1 MGRGCRARAAA
12 WATVTLGARVPGV
25 TAVGMTHL
33 DGVGVVHVV
42 IGVPTIVQSGP
53 TRASRLWRESE
64 RCQQSSERARDNARE
79 RERDIMNIKTRETSA
94 CYEHGVV
101 NIVWCLLV
109 VGIGGREAGLQ
120 PSGMSWEARLCS
132 GGAMSPLVHSFC

>member
-64 RCQQSSERARDNARE
+64 RCQQSSERARENARE
-79 RERDIMNIKTRETSA
+79 RETHYGHDSM
-94 CYEHGVV
+94 
-101 NIVWCLLV
+101 L
-109 VGIGGREAGLQ
+109 
-120 PSGMSWEARLCS
+120 
-132 GGAMSPLVHSFC
+132 

>member
-1 MGRGCRARAAA
+1 MERKRE
-12 WATVTLGARVPGV
+12 VP
-25 TAVGMTHL
+25 A
-33 DGVGVVHVV
+33 
-42 IGVPTIVQSGP
+42 IE
-53 TRASRLWRESE
+53 RESTM
-64 RCQQSSERARDNARE
+64 D
-79 RERDIMNIKTRETSA
+79 MTA

>member
-1 MGRGCRARAAA
+1 MDDNMPG
-12 WATVTLGARVPGV
+12 WATFVNGAWVPSKGSSLGNRE
-25 TAVGMTHL
+25 TAIGMTHL

-64 RCQQSSERARDNARE
+64 RCQQSSERARENARE
-79 RERDIMNIKTRETSA
+79 RERHIMDMTA